1 MIHCLILDIL
11 KLLTQTLNNIYSMNK
26 FNLISF
32 SNIVISILLIMILFT
47 SCDYGVIKQSDL
59 KVELERAY
67 FEGQRDYANGDKRI
81 QWTKDSCWVWVK
93 SPWDSG
99 SQPIFNPSII
109 HSKNE

>member
-1 MIHCLILDIL
+1 MGELL
-11 KLLTQTLNNIYSMNK
+11 KLSQPITKY
-26 FNLISF
+26 LIRMKR
-32 SNIVISILLIMILFT
+32 ILLIMILFT

-67 FEGQRDYANGDKRI
+67 FEGQRYYANGDKRI

-93 SPWDSG
+93 SPWDGG